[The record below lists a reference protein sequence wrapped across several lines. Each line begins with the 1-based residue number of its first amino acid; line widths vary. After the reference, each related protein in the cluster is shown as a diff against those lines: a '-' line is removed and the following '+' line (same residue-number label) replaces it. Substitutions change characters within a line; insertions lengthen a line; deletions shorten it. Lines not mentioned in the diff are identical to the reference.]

1 MVYADN
7 KIDNLNKNSIKQAK
21 ATFAGGCFWC
31 MQPPFDKLSGVIS
44 TSVGYIGGKTE
55 YPTYEEV
62 CAGSTGHAEALE
74 ITYDPSQISYTELLN
89 VFWRNID
96 PTTPDAQF
104 FDKGTQYRSAIF
116 YHTDE
121 QKTLAEKSKEKLEN
135 SGRYD
140 KPIVT
145 EITPTSKFY
154 RAEEYHQEYYKKN
167 TYRYESY
174 KYRSGREKYLEK
186 TWEKDD
192 GQ

>member
-7 KIDNLNKNSIKQAK
+7 KIDNLNKNSEKQAK

-62 CAGSTGHAEALE
+62 CAGNTGHAEALE
-74 ITYDPSQISYTELLN
+74 ITYDPSQISYTELLD

-104 FDKGTQYRSAIF
+104 FDKGTQYRTAIF

-121 QKTLAEKSKEKLEN
+121 QKILAEKSKEKLEN
-135 SGRYD
+135 SSRYNN
-140 KPIVT
+140 PIVT

-167 TYRYESY
+167 TYRYEFY
-174 KYRSGREKYLEK
+174 KYGSGREKYLEK
-186 TWEKDD
+186 TWGNDA